1 MRDIA
6 GLVSVDVLFQHTPVG
21 KHGRDQSAFVKLS
34 RAMRCGRS
42 SYVRVFCRAV
52 VSDRPWKWTVGR
64 PQGDAIGAKRSVWS
78 VHLAA
83 TQQRP
88 HLQRQTMSK
97 LLRGLAAGYGAKK
110 MGGGCFST
118 VLIFI
123 LLWWLLGH
131 FGVFK

>member
-1 MRDIA
+1 MVR
-6 GLVSVDVLFQHTPVG
+6 
-21 KHGRDQSAFVKLS
+21 AFPPRL
-34 RAMRCGRS
+34 
-42 SYVRVFCRAV
+42 
-52 VSDRPWKWTVGR
+52 TVTSTSG
-64 PQGDAIGAKRSVWS
+64 
-78 VHLAA
+78 
-83 TQQRP
+83 
-88 HLQRQTMSK
+88 TMSK